1 MSCFRSCQPLAGSS
15 AGVLTPA
22 APVDSEESQAGAIIL
37 LKLKLHMGSG
47 QLGKLAPLSFIMG
60 VWAFIMKHAGA
71 ERPSSTA
78 VPLARSAEQEIGPAL
93 TERTSLH
100 ASCCINGS
108 P

>member
-1 MSCFRSCQPLAGSS
+1 MSCFRSCQLLAGSS
-15 AGVLTPA
+15 AGALTPA
-22 APVDSEESQAGAIIL
+22 APIDSEESQAGAIIL

-47 QLGKLAPLSFIMG
+47 QLGKLAPLS
-60 VWAFIMKHAGA
+60 WAFIMKHAGA
-71 ERPSSTA
+71 ERPSSTT

-100 ASCCINGS
+100 ASCCTIGS